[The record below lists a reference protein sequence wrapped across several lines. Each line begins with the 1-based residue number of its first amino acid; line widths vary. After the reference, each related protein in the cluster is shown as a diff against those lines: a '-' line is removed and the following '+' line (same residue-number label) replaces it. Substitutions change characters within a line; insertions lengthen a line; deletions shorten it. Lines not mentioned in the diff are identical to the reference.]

1 MTSSSAVFI
10 SKYQLNLLG
19 HVQFLCTTQAGI
31 CSAVTL
37 GTLIRSNFVN
47 AIPEL
52 NFTLKMQIVAVAI
65 CLGILYG

>member
-1 MTSSSAVFI
+1 MQV
-10 SKYQLNLLG
+10 
-19 HVQFLCTTQAGI
+19 
-31 CSAVTL
+31 SAVTL

-52 NFTLKMQIVAVAI
+52 NFTLNMQVVAVAII